1 MLLPANT
8 IFFFLPLELELS
20 SSLVGAIMTKEV
32 KKPAASEFFLARYIT
47 IDLNYV
53 PSVRYLKTLAGNR
66 KIDHA
71 VLQKLNTL
79 TREEARM
86 AILY

>member
-1 MLLPANT
+1 MFPPANV
-8 IFFFLPLELELS
+8 IYLFFPAGIGALLF
-20 SSLVGAIMTKEV
+20 VGRCDHD
-32 KKPAASEFFLARYIT
+32 KPAASEFFLARYIM
-47 IDLNYV
+47 IVFNYV

-66 KIDHA
+66 KIDDA